1 MLRLGAPPAATS
13 MALGRRTKAQ
23 LEHLARARAA
33 RHRTVV
39 NDQLQCEA
47 ASTRS
52 AVVQTAAVAE
62 QPPAPMPLAVRARV
76 LVCALMQ
83 NARVLCCRSQD
94 FLMLQ
99 LTYAVGVATAADP
112 CSNRPWALSQASS

>member
-1 MLRLGAPPAATS
+1 MGS
-13 MALGRRTKAQ
+13 GRRSAAR
-23 LEHLARARAA
+23 LEHLAHMRALRLGTIGANQLQPEGAAA
-33 RHRTVV
+33 RF
-39 NDQLQCEA
+39 A
-47 ASTRS
+47 AGRG
-52 AVVQTAAVAE
+52 AAAAAV
-62 QPPAPMPLAVRARV
+62 PSAPMPLAVRTRV